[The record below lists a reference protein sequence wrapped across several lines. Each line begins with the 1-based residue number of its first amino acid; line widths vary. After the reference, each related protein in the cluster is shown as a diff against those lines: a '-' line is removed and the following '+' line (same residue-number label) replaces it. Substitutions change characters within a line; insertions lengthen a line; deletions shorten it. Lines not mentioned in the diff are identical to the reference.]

1 MNPQQITAFNT
12 ASGTTVTELSQFL
25 ILVLFVVVCM
35 WAVILFIGKLK
46 ALITLSQGDI
56 DYGKF
61 AFGAIRILGVIIL
74 ILILVH

>member
-1 MNPQQITAFNT
+1 MNPEQIAAFND

-25 ILVLFVVVCM
+25 ILVLFVVACT
-35 WAVILFIGKLK
+35 WAVIMFIGKLK
-46 ALITLSQGDI
+46 ALITLAQGDI

-61 AFGAIRILGVIIL
+61 AFGAIRILGVILL